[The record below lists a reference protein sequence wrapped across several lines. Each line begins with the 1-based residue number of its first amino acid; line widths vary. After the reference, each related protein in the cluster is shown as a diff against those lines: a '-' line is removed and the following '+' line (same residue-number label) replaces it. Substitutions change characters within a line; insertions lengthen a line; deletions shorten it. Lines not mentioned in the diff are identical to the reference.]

1 MQQAA
6 TVRNSKPHPTA
17 RHCNGSQRTQR
28 TLTAAESQLIRTI
41 PPVYLSAVEAAIYMD
56 ISERNFR
63 TLATQGI
70 FPSIRIG
77 RRLLF
82 RRDALDAALAR
93 LESDSTK
100 IPISPPRPPAP
111 RRGEQTK
118 TNGLNH

>member
-6 TVRNSKPHPTA
+6 ADRNIKPRPTA
-17 RHCNGSQRTQR
+17 RHHNGAQRTQR
-28 TLTAAESQLIRTI
+28 TLTAAESQLIRTA
-41 PPVYLSAVEAAIYMD
+41 PPVYLNAFEAAIYTD

-63 TLATQGI
+63 TLARQGI

-77 RRLLF
+77 RRVLF

-100 IPISPPRPPAP
+100 TPISTPRPPAP
-111 RRGEQTK
+111 QRGEQTK
-118 TNGLNH
+118 IAGK